1 MKGLSNTACVSNVLG
16 EIYDGAG
23 QWHTGFLPYGQF
35 AGLIG
40 TTTADLMR
48 RLVQLGIVEHTGERH
63 RLTRMAVRKRFGMV
77 IKKHRKGKPDLRFDV
92 ILPEGMVH
100 VVTNLKATNL
110 PETPIEKMNRSGM
123 SQRDI
128 ASWLGKSQQSVS
140 KHLRS
145 LPPRL
150 KNWPVVGTWDDCSE
164 ADNDNRSDNH
174 SATAA

>member
-1 MKGLSNTACVSNVLG
+1 
-16 EIYDGAG
+16 
-23 QWHTGFLPYGQF
+23 
-35 AGLIG
+35 
-40 TTTADLMR
+40 
-48 RLVQLGIVEHTGERH
+48 
-63 RLTRMAVRKRFGMV
+63 MAVRKRYGMV
-77 IKKHRKGKPDLRFDV
+77 IKKRRKGKPDLRFDV

-128 ASWLGKSQQSVS
+128 ASCLGKSQQSVS

-150 KNWPVVGTWDDCSE
+150 KNWPVVGTWDDGSE